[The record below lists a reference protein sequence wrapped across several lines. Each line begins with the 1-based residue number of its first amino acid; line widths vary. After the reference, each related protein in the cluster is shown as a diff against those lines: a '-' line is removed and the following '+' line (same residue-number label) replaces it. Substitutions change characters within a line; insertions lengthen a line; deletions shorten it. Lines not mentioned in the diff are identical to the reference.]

1 MADFQFQFEKLTVW
15 QESRK
20 LVKTVYKLLRK
31 FPTEERYALCDQLRR
46 AVISVPSNIAEG
58 NSRMAVKE
66 QIHFFEIAFGSLM
79 EVYCQLQ
86 LAADLEY
93 ITAEDLDNVKPQI
106 FTTSRLLNN
115 LRKSKTTD

>member
-1 MADFQFQFEKLTVW
+1 MADYNFSFEYLEAW
-15 QESRK
+15 QVARK
-20 LVKTVYKLLRK
+20 LVVKVYKLVRK
-31 FPTEERYALCDQLRR
+31 LPDEERFALCDQLRR
-46 AVISVPSNIAEG
+46 AVVSVPSNIAEG